1 MSGRMSVSPA
11 GWLALLAG
19 GFGALIFVT
28 VPLPAEQQVWL
39 ALAGLAV
46 ILVFNRRGGRR
57 MSLFLMALSALVSL
71 RYIHWR
77 ITETIEPDSFMQGFF
92 MIGLLLAEIY
102 AVLAL
107 LLGYFQTAWPLER
120 PPAPLPEDHTQ
131 WPTVDVFIPTYN
143 ESLDVVRPTVMAALA
158 MDWPADRFNVWI
170 LDDGR
175 RAEFRAFAEEIGC
188 GYIIRPD
195 NKGAKAGNINHALS
209 VTEGEYVAIFD
220 CDHVPTRAF
229 LQLTLG
235 WLVKDRELCMV
246 QTPHHFYS
254 PDPFER
260 NLARGRDV
268 PNEGLLFY
276 AMIQPGNDL
285 WNAAFFCG
293 SCAVIRRRALQQIG
307 GVPTE
312 TVTEDAHCSLR
323 MQRRGWKTAYLRVP
337 LASGLATERLI
348 IHIGQRMRWARGML
362 QIFRTENPLL
372 ASGLRLPQRL
382 CYFAATFSWMFALP
396 RVVFL
401 TSPLAFLLFGYPVIA
416 ASPLA
421 IIAYAGPHIVHAVA
435 TNSRITGSARHS
447 FWSEI
452 YETVLALHLLPLTI
466 ATMLD
471 PKRGKFNVTDKGG
484 LLEEGYFDMRA
495 VWPILLLFLA
505 LLLGIGFGVHG
516 LMVNEV
522 GSIAFQAFLLNTIWA
537 TLCLVPVMAG
547 LAVGRERKQV
557 RGRARINAVLP
568 AALVLP
574 DGREITA
581 RTADLSLSGA
591 QVDLADAVDLP
602 AGTEVLLEV
611 EAGGARNALPAEV
624 VRTAGKVALLNFAP
638 RTLEEEGAIVTT
650 VLGRADAW
658 LSWDQHRQDRPLRA
672 LVEVVQSVGGV
683 FRGASQ
689 FRRRAPARAA
699 VPIAPSAA
707 GAVVRPRA
715 PTAAAALLVAAA
727 LAAPS
732 LVLAQPGGLLPPL
745 TIGPPAAEAPPAD
758 APPPGL
764 LGGLAPQPAPDT
776 RVVTLTLRQ
785 LGLGGPM
792 QLRGT
797 SDLQGVMFGIRAD
810 EVVTD
815 ARLVLTGAASPALIP
830 ALSQLLV
837 TLNDEFVGIVQPDRT
852 RPVFGPVEMPLDPV
866 YFTET
871 NRLNFRFS
879 GRYTDDCNDPLSG
892 LLWMTVSDQSSL
904 RLTLARLPLV
914 PDLARLPEPFFD
926 ARQLRERLA
935 LPVVLTAGAP
945 VPALRAAVVAT
956 SWFAALADYRGASFP
971 VLRDLP
977 RTGHALMVAVAAD
990 AAALGLEP
998 FQGPT
1003 LAVVPNP
1010 NDPTSQIL
1018 IIGGRTPA
1026 ETEAAAVGLVIGS
1039 RGLAGDRATVTAAD
1053 PAPRQPYDAPRWLR
1067 PYRPVRFAE
1076 LVDVSQLQATGFA
1089 PGPVSIPLRTAP
1101 DLYLTPGRTL
1111 PVDLRFRAPPGP
1123 VLDLAVSRMD
1133 VAVSGM
1139 FLRAVPLRR
1148 AEPSWPVAMA
1158 MQFFGI
1164 APPAVEQAWIGVPP
1178 IMLSGQNELQVSFDM
1193 RPLNRGDCVGVPTV
1207 GQPAGVRAAI
1217 EPESSIDISGAHRF
1231 TLLPNL
1237 GFFASV
1243 GFPFTR
1249 MADLSETALVLPD
1262 EADPAELSAALEA
1275 VGRMAAA
1282 VGLPATGIAVVRA
1295 SALSEVRGR
1304 DLLLVGALDRN
1315 AAVRR
1320 MLSDGTVRLEEGRL
1334 ALALPDP
1341 QGRLREVFVGGP
1353 REGERARAA
1362 AALAAPPDG
1371 FALLASRE
1379 SPFTPGRAV
1388 VMLTAP
1394 TLAGLT
1400 ALGEA
1405 LADPAQAP
1413 RVQGDLAVLSAGRI
1427 ESFRVGPL
1435 FERGTLPFWLWP
1447 RYYLGDRPLALLGLM
1462 LAAAL
1467 LLSWPLYRVLRAR
1480 AERRLGEGGS

>member
-1 MSGRMSVSPA
+1 MRGAAVSPL
-11 GWLALLAG
+11 GWLGVALGTLA
-19 GFGALIFVT
+19 AVVFVT
-28 VPLPAEQQVWL
+28 VPLPAEEQVWL

-77 ITETIEPDSFMQGFF
+77 ITETIEPDGVVQGFF
-92 MIGLLLAEIY
+92 MVGLLLAEIY
-102 AVLAL
+102 AVTAL

-120 PPAPLPEDHTQ
+120 PPAPLPEDPAQ

-175 RAEFRAFAEEIGC
+175 RPEFRAFAEEVGC

-235 WLVKDRELCMV
+235 WLVKDRDLCMV

-293 SCAVIRRRALQQIG
+293 SCAIIRRSALLQIG

-323 MQRRGWKTAYLRVP
+323 MQRRGWKTAYLRLP

-348 IHIGQRMRWARGML
+348 IHVGQRMRWARGML
-362 QIFRTENPLL
+362 QIFRIENPLL
-372 ASGLRLPQRL
+372 ASGLSLPQRL

-435 TNSRITGSARHS
+435 TNSRVTGGVRHS

-452 YETVLALHLLPLTI
+452 YETVLALHLLPVTI
-466 ATMLD
+466 ATLID
-471 PKRGKFNVTDKGG
+471 PKHGKFNVTDKGG
-484 LLEEGYFDMRA
+484 LLEEGYFDLRA
-495 VWPILLLFLA
+495 VWPIALLFVA
-505 LLLGIGFGVHG
+505 LVVGVGFGIHG
-516 LMVNEV
+516 ILVNEV
-522 GSIAFQAFLLNTIWA
+522 GSLAFQAYLLNAIWA
-537 TLCLVPVMAG
+537 SLCLVPVMAG
-547 LAVGRERKQV
+547 LAVGRERKQL
-557 RGRARINAVLP
+557 RGRARVAAVLP
-568 AALVLP
+568 AALLLP
-574 DGREITA
+574 DGRQITA

-602 AGTEVLLEV
+602 QGAEVTLEV
-611 EAGGARNALPAEV
+611 EAAGERRALPATV
-624 VRTAGKVALLNFAP
+624 VRGTGKVALLNFAP
-638 RTLEEEGAIVTT
+638 RTLEDEGAIVMT

-658 LSWDQHRQDRPLRA
+658 VGWDKHRHDRPLRS
-672 LVEVVQSVGGV
+672 LVEVVQAVGGV
-683 FRGASQ
+683 FSGTSQ
-689 FRRRAPARAA
+689 FRRRLPARAA

-707 GAVVRPRA
+707 GAVVRPRPA
-715 PTAAAALLVAAA
+715 NGAAAALALLLLGAPILA
-727 LAAPS
+727 LAQAVP
-732 LVLAQPGGLLPPL
+732 AQPFVLPPL
-745 TIGPPAAEAPPAD
+745 SLAPAEAPPGGG
-758 APPPGL
+758 APPP
-764 LGGLAPQPAPDT
+764 DT
-776 RVVTLTLRQ
+776 RTVTLTLRQ

-797 SDLQGVMFGIRAD
+797 SDLQGVVFGIRAD
-810 EVVTD
+810 EVVTE

-837 TLNDEFVGIVQPDRT
+837 TLNDEFVGVVQPDRT
-852 RPVFGPVEMPLDPV
+852 RPAFGPVEMPLDPV
-866 YFTET
+866 FFTEM

-892 LLWMTVSDQSSL
+892 LLWLTVSDQSTL
-904 RLTLARLPLV
+904 RLTLARLPLA

-926 ARQLRERLA
+926 PRELRQRLT
-935 LPVVLTAGAP
+935 LPVVLPRGASP
-945 VPALRAAVVAT
+945 EAIRAAVIAT
-956 SWFAALADYRGASFP
+956 SWFAVQADYRGASFP
-971 VLRDLP
+971 VLRDIP
-977 RTGHALMVAVAAD
+977 SAGHALVVAVGAE
-990 AAALGLEP
+990 AAALGLAP

-1003 LAVVPNP
+1003 LAVLPNP
-1010 NDPTSQIL
+1010 NDPGSQIL
-1018 IIGGRTPA
+1018 VLGGRSAA
-1026 ETEAAAVGLVIGS
+1026 ETETAATGLAIGS
-1039 RGLAGDRATVTAAD
+1039 RGLAGQRATIAAAD

-1076 LVDVSQLQATGFA
+1076 LVDPSQLQAAGFA
-1089 PGPVSIPLRTAP
+1089 PGPLSVPIRTAP

-1123 VLDLAVSRMD
+1123 VLDLAVSRLD
-1133 VAVSGM
+1133 VSVSDI
-1139 FLRAVPLRR
+1139 FLRAVPLRHS
-1148 AEPSWPVAMA
+1148 EPSWPVALA
-1158 MQFFGI
+1158 MRFFGI
-1164 APPAVEQAWIGVPP
+1164 APTLVEQAWIGVPP
-1178 IMLSGQNELQVSFDM
+1178 ILLSGQNDLQFRFDM
-1193 RPLNRGDCVGVPTV
+1193 RPLNRGDCVGVP
-1207 GQPAGVRAAI
+1207 ADVRAAI
-1217 EPESSIDISGAHRF
+1217 EPDSSIDISGAHRF

-1262 EADPAELSAALEA
+1262 EPEPEELSAALDA
-1275 VGRMAAA
+1275 VGRMAAGT
-1282 VGLPATGIAVVRA
+1282 GLPATGIAVLRA
-1295 SALSEVRGR
+1295 SALARAEGR
-1304 DLLLVGALDRN
+1304 DLLVIGTLGRN
-1315 AAVRR
+1315 PAIQQLLA
-1320 MLSDGTVRLEEGRL
+1320 DGPVRLEGNRF
-1334 ALALPDP
+1334 ALALPDA
-1341 QGRLREVFVGGP
+1341 QGRLRELFLGGP
-1353 REGERARAA
+1353 SARERDRAA
-1362 AALAAPPDG
+1362 AALAAPPEG
-1371 FALLASRE
+1371 FALLTSRE
-1379 SPFTPGRAV
+1379 SPFARGRAV
-1388 VMLTAP
+1388 VLLTAP
-1394 TLAGLT
+1394 TTAGLAAMT
-1400 ALGEA
+1400 EA
-1405 LADPAQAP
+1405 LADPARSPA
-1413 RVQGDLAVLSAGRI
+1413 VQGDLTVLSGGRLQ
-1427 ESFRVGPL
+1427 SFRTGPV
-1435 FERGTLPFWLWP
+1435 FERGALPFWLWP
-1447 RYYLGDRPLALLGLM
+1447 RYYLGDQPLTLLALMIG
-1462 LAAAL
+1462 AAV
-1467 LLSWPLYRVLRAR
+1467 LLSWPLYRILRNR
-1480 AERRLGEGGS
+1480 AARRLREGEG